1 MSEGEKD
8 FLSRWSRRKVEARG
22 GGLSKKQVEPV
33 HKPGRMRTDAHK
45 PKEVDDAL
53 ETDADAELIV
63 EPDLVREAALQPE
76 QAPVPEDAVTPETDP
91 DSEEEVDPESYEN
104 FDFDSLNYASDYTQF
119 LKKGVPEAV
128 RRRALRM
135 LWGSNPILANIDGLN
150 DYDED
155 FTDAALAVK
164 VLTSNYKPGLGH
176 LTEEE
181 RIASYSEEARKAG
194 PQPDDE
200 DEVSD
205 DLDVEESDV
214 EDMDDDDATPD
225 DVRSAAAPES
235 DDDGGGGDKDDP
247 DKDDMA

>member
-22 GGLSKKQVEPV
+22 GGLQKKQDEPAN
-33 HKPGRMRTDAHK
+33 KPGRMRTQAPA
-45 PKEVDDAL
+45 PKEITP
-53 ETDADAELIV
+53 ESEAEV
-63 EPDLVREAALQPE
+63 TAEPEHVHEAALQPD
-76 QAPVPEDAVTPETDP
+76 QAPVTADTNTPDADAEI
-91 DSEEEVDPESYEN
+91 EEAADPEQFEN

-119 LKKGVPEAV
+119 MKKGVPEAV
-128 RRRALRM
+128 RRRALRT

-164 VLTSNYKPGLGH
+164 VLSSSYKPGTGY

-194 PQPDDE
+194 PPQADE
-200 DEVSD
+200 DEISD
-205 DLDVEESDV
+205 DLDVEASDA
-214 EDMDDDDATPD
+214 EDMDDDDATPGD
-225 DVRSAAAPES
+225 ARTAAAPES
-235 DDDGGGGDKDDP
+235 DNGDADTSDKDDI